1 MSYIP
6 HKVDLVLEQHEK
18 HKHRYRLSLVIIDA
32 AGIRMQENQPI
43 MLSHDGLQRQNVPEK
58 EYPYCIDMW
67 TEDHVTSFLLAKELD
82 ILLPTFEGMNGRL
95 LHNVYDMCIS
105 SQQVM
110 FSLLKEDVARSQLTK
125 TLSLKSYFSFLEEI
139 KVYIPLKMCNGAN
152 STSVICN
159 LM

>member
-1 MSYIP
+1 MTVSDCHHSLQLDCVIP
-6 HKVDLVLEQHEK
+6 TTVSTKEIK
-18 HKHRYRLSLVIIDA
+18 K
-32 AGIRMQENQPI
+32 
-43 MLSHDGLQRQNVPEK
+43 NVCSIV
-58 EYPYCIDMW
+58 EYPYCIGMW

-95 LHNVYDMCIS
+95 LHNIYDMCIS
-105 SQQVM
+105 SQQIM

-159 LM
+159 FM